1 MEVDNKVVK
10 DEHCNVDLCH
20 HDTTINTISSGGE
33 VIIQNFI
40 LFSLSFF
47 CLLKKIKSKKKTC
60 VAGCLYL
67 N

>member
-40 LFSLSFF
+40 LFSLFF
-47 CLLKKIKSKKKTC
+47 LFVKKNKK
-60 VAGCLYL
+60 
-67 N
+67 